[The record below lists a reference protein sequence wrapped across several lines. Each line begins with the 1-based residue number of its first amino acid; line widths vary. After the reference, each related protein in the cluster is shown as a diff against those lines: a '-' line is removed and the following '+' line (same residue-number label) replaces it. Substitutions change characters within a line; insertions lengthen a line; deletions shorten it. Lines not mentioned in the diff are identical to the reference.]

1 MLKLKEKKYYLK
13 LFTFKLKYFA
23 IVFYIFDWFD
33 IWRVQ
38 HQAEQVKF
46 MLKLCMIF
54 QTVYCLRSW
63 FEQFVYEKFNRKLLF
78 ILSKFLRSAWHIF
91 S

>member
-33 IWRVQ
+33 I
-38 HQAEQVKF
+38 
-46 MLKLCMIF
+46 
-54 QTVYCLRSW
+54 
-63 FEQFVYEKFNRKLLF
+63 
-78 ILSKFLRSAWHIF
+78 
-91 S
+91 